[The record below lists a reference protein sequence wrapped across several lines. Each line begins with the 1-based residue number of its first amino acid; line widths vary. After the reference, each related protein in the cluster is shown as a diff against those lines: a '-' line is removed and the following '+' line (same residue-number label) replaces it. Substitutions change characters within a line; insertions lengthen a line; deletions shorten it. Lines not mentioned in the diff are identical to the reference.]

1 MPQQQKTKRYNSTV
15 ILEENRS
22 NLEVTEEL
30 LWRAHSFFSTAEQK
44 YMSLWQGIKGM
55 FSNNWDSV

>member
-1 MPQQQKTKRYNSTV
+1 MSQKNHYNKVMPQQQKTKRYNSTV

-30 LWRAHSFFSTAEQK
+30 L
-44 YMSLWQGIKGM
+44 
-55 FSNNWDSV
+55 